1 MKKLKSFIQAFKN
14 IGKIK
19 EGITNTIFKKQTVE
33 VIAKMRMD
41 ICNNC
46 KLIDYEGSECFAA
59 NTQPCCSACGC
70 SLKFKTRSLS
80 SECPQGYWDALMTE
94 EQEEKL
100 NEKNGTN

>member
-14 IGKIK
+14 IGKIT
-19 EGITNTIFKKQTVE
+19 EGVSNTVFKKQNVE

-46 KLIDYEGSECFAA
+46 ELIDNEGSECFAA

-80 SECPQGYWDALMTE
+80 SECPQGHWDALMTE

>member
-14 IGKIK
+14 IGKIT
-19 EGITNTIFKKQTVE
+19 EGVSNTVFKKQNVE

-46 KLIDYEGSECFAA
+46 ELIDNEGSECLAA

-80 SECPQGYWDALMTE
+80 SECPQGHWDALMTE

-100 NEKNGTN
+100 NL